1 MLDCD
6 ALLCAGFELV
16 ELLFV
21 FGFTVVGWIA
31 SVAAVLDGSTE
42 VDCSVEAT
50 VSTTETE
57 SNVASSAVAFDVV
70 VLLLLPQPV
79 IVAAKRVAIIA
90 KITVFFIIKTS
101 KSKWTICPL

>member
-1 MLDCD
+1 MLLDCDEELPPDDVWSSDLLLLDCD

-57 SNVASSAVAFDVV
+57 S
-70 VLLLLPQPV
+70 
-79 IVAAKRVAIIA
+79 
-90 KITVFFIIKTS
+90 
-101 KSKWTICPL
+101 